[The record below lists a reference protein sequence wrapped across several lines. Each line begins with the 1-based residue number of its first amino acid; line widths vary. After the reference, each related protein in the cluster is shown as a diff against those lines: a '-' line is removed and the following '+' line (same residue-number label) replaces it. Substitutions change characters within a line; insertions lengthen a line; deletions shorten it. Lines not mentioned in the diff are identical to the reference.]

1 MKKIL
6 ILLIYGINLMTE
18 PTSLTFTSIIRAFS
32 LSMIYPNTENGVIL
46 GAICGSILL
55 VISEQYISPFRRI
68 VLFFISFAIGL
79 LLAEMT
85 QYLLIPIFPANIQT
99 KIPPGLGALVA
110 SAISV
115 KLLLW
120 LIKKFDDPTD
130 LFNNFR
136 GKK

>member
-1 MKKIL
+1 
-6 ILLIYGINLMTE
+6 
-18 PTSLTFTSIIRAFS
+18 
-32 LSMIYPNTENGVIL
+32 MIYPNIENGIIL
-46 GAICGSILL
+46 GALCGSILL
-55 VISEQYISPFRRI
+55 VISEQYISVLRRI
-68 VLFFISFAIGL
+68 VLFFISFAMGL

-85 QYLLIPIFPANIQT
+85 LYLLIPIFPANIQT
-99 KIPPGLGALVA
+99 KMPLGLGALVA

-136 GKK
+136 GKKS

>member
-1 MKKIL
+1 M
-6 ILLIYGINLMTE
+6 
-18 PTSLTFTSIIRAFS
+18 
-32 LSMIYPNTENGVIL
+32 
-46 GAICGSILL
+46 
-55 VISEQYISPFRRI
+55 
-68 VLFFISFAIGL
+68 GL

-85 QYLLIPIFPANIQT
+85 QYLLIPIFPTNIQT

-110 SAISV
+110 SAISF
-115 KLLLW
+115 KLLW

>member
-1 MKKIL
+1 M
-6 ILLIYGINLMTE
+6 
-18 PTSLTFTSIIRAFS
+18 
-32 LSMIYPNTENGVIL
+32 
-46 GAICGSILL
+46 
-55 VISEQYISPFRRI
+55 
-68 VLFFISFAIGL
+68 GL

-85 QYLLIPIFPANIQT
+85 QYLLIPIFPTNIQT
-99 KIPPGLGALVA
+99 KIPPGLGALVALVA